1 MRGNDRLD
9 NCLTNQLRIAHA
21 DAETNLVQQQNC
33 HLDCSLTVQEPEAE
47 QIYLLKDSQFA
58 LESSTVARKSQV
70 FQSGISREGIK
81 I

>member
-1 MRGNDRLD
+1 MSSFANSSMTGLYCSLLTMRGNDRLD

-58 LESSTVARKSQV
+58 LES
-70 FQSGISREGIK
+70 
-81 I
+81 